1 MVFGPRPSPLLDG
14 VSKFGPMQKAATD
27 HIRARLQGTDTV
39 TAVRYSRHSAKACA
53 GVFPALSDWRNA
65 PRKSA
70 RPAKREVCADGA
82 QYPERAPSLAYR
94 ICISYAIYGITHCTL
109 SPAMDGA
116 RDAGNIPSL
125 APELRPRRRHWEL
138 LLHPANL
145 DERYPKHLLPLYS
158 HYLSSDAFSSRA
170 SKSGR
175 AKSLS
180 LLGFGLRSRSTSRW
194 TGREIF
200 AECICSK

>member
-1 MVFGPRPSPLLDG
+1 MAFGPRPSPLLDG

-138 LLHPANL
+138 LLHPAIWTS
-145 DERYPKHLLPLYS
+145 DIPSTYCRFTPIIYPRMH
-158 HYLSSDAFSSRA
+158 FR
-170 SKSGR
+170 R
-175 AKSLS
+175 V
-180 LLGFGLRSRSTSRW
+180 LRNPGGQRV
-194 TGREIF
+194 F
-200 AECICSK
+200 PF